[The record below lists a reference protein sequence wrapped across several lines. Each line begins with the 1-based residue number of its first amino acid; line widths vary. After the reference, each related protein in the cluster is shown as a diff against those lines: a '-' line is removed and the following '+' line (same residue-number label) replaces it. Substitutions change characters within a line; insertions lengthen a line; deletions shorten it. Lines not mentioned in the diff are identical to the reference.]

1 MWRFKSCP
9 RCKGDMF
16 IDKNGDSW
24 YEECLQC
31 GFSRELVDMVVV
43 GTQPSSMKNSIGARK
58 AKIVAG

>member
-1 MWRFKSCP
+1 
-9 RCKGDMF
+9 MF

-43 GTQPSSMKNSIGARK
+43 GTQPSSVKNSTGARK